1 MEATP
6 AAATLGTWEMGS
18 PVKTLMNAVMP
29 IQCTTVT
36 LMLTV
41 PTLLEALCAHVVWD
55 TLGMASAAVSSNVA
69 LQSML
74 LDVNPIDFCTTY
86 TVPVGCLRSDLTKVL

>member
-1 MEATP
+1 MS
-6 AAATLGTWEMGS
+6 AAATPGTWEMGS
-18 PVKTLMNAVMP
+18 PVKTLMNAVIP

-36 LMLTV
+36 LMLNV
-41 PTLLEALCAHVVWD
+41 PTLLEALCAHVVLD
-55 TLGMASAAVSSNVA
+55 TLGMVSAAVSSNVA
-69 LQSML
+69 LQSM